1 MLRPRI
7 IPALLIHDNGLNK
20 TVKFKPSK
28 YVGDPLNAVKIF
40 NELHCDEIVILDIDA
55 SIKSKEPNYDLIKK
69 IAAECR
75 MPLCYGGGI
84 KNAYQAEKIL
94 SLGVEK
100 VSLSS
105 ILYDD
110 PELVNTLAK
119 SVGNQSIVA
128 CIDVKKSRFL
138 NKYECY
144 THNGKIKQKI
154 DLLKFINDI
163 QMRGIGEIVINSI
176 DNDGVMN
183 GYDLN
188 LFKKVSKNSKVPV
201 TMLGGAGNLEDIQKL
216 VNVNP
221 IVGAAAGSIFVFKG
235 KYKAVLIN
243 YPNESEKLQIGS

>member
-7 IPALLIHDNGLNK
+7 IPSLLIHDGGLNK
-20 TVKFKPSK
+20 TVKFKPGK

-40 NELHCDEIVILDIDA
+40 NELCCDEIMILDIDA
-55 SIKSKEPNYDLIKK
+55 TRNLKEPDYELIRK

-84 KNAYQAEKIL
+84 KDIYQAEKIL

-105 ILYDD
+105 ILYSE
-110 PELVNTLAK
+110 PEIINKLAK
-119 SVGNQSIVA
+119 DVGTQSIVA
-128 CIDVKKSRFL
+128 CIDVKKSRFF

-144 THNGKIKQKI
+144 TNNATLKQNVE
-154 DLLKFINDI
+154 LFEFINDI
-163 QMRGIGEIVINSI
+163 QKRGIGELVINSI
-176 DNDGVMN
+176 DNDGMMN
-183 GYDLN
+183 GYDIN
-188 LFKKVSKNSKVPV
+188 LFEKVLNNSNVPV
-201 TMLGGAGNLEDIQKL
+201 TLLGGAGSIEDINKL
-216 VNVNP
+216 VKISP

-243 YPNESEKLQIGS
+243 YPDEIEKKQIGN